1 MLFQCVQEAAML
13 NNGTIEKRDTTRLT
27 IETNVRLSDEES
39 NISYGKILNLS
50 ATGALIETSEKL
62 ASGNGY
68 TLTIKLKG
76 ENSNLL
82 IDNLLATVVRSET
95 NTVAVQ
101 FTDTLEWLTLF
112 YVYRKK
118 LNLEQM

>member
-1 MLFQCVQEAAML
+1 ML
-13 NNGTIEKRDTTRLT
+13 NNGTTEKRDTTRLT
-27 IETNVRLSDEES
+27 IETTVRLSDNES
-39 NISYGKILNLS
+39 NKSYGKIINLS
-50 ATGALIETSEKL
+50 ATGALIETNEKL
-62 ASGNGY
+62 ASGNDY

-82 IDNLLATVVRSET
+82 IDKLLATVVRYDG